1 MKTLH
6 LIRHAKSS
14 WESVTLTDID
24 RPLNAR
30 GLASCEVMAPK
41 IVEAGCQFEHTFC
54 SVARRA
60 QLTIEHIAMALSEQ
74 GVLDELSWS
83 VERSLY
89 TFESKDLMRWC
100 QALDDALAEVVIVGH
115 NNALTD
121 FCNAVGDRA
130 IKNVP
135 TCAYVQLAIDI
146 ERWQDLSADS
156 AGITSFLKP
165 KMFMS

>member
-14 WESVTLTDID
+14 WESAALTDID

-41 IVEAGCQFEHTFC
+41 IVEAGCQFENTFC
-54 SVARRA
+54 SVAQRA
-60 QLTIEHIAMALSEQ
+60 QLTIEHIAIALNEQ
-74 GVLDELSWS
+74 GVLGELNWA

-89 TFESKDLMRWC
+89 TFESADLMKWC
-100 QALDDALAEVVIVGH
+100 RSLDDGLAEVVIVGH

-121 FCNAVGDRA
+121 FCNAVGDQEM
-130 IKNVP
+130 KNVP
-135 TCAYVQLAIDI
+135 TCAYVQLAIDL
-146 ERWQDLSADS
+146 EKWQDLSANS
-156 AGITSFLKP
+156 ARVTSFLRP
-165 KMFMS
+165 KMFMR